1 MDAPEPWDK
10 TTDRMRGTTPVIEAG
25 ARALRRTRTPAERR
39 LWQALRVRQLGGLK
53 FRRQH
58 PVGPFVLDF
67 YCPSCKLVI
76 ELDGGV
82 HAGQA
87 EQDEARTQHL
97 ESYGYRVL
105 RFRNEEVFANLPAVL
120 ERIAQAALL
129 SGDHPSPLGRNL
141 RSPPRTRRETDE
153 L

>member
-1 MDAPEPWDK
+1 MDSREPRDK
-10 TTDRMRGTTPVIEAG
+10 SSARLRGTTPEVEAG
-25 ARALRRTRTPAERR
+25 ARALRWSMTAAEWR

-67 YCPSCKLVI
+67 YCPACKLVV

-82 HAGQA
+82 HDGQP

-105 RFRNEEVFANLPAVL
+105 RFRNEEVFADRPAVL
-120 ERIAQAALL
+120 DRIAQAASL
-129 SGDHPSPLGRNL
+129 SPEHPPPGRPARNPQSPHHDRH
-141 RSPPRTRRETDE
+141 ETD
-153 L
+153 

>member
-1 MDAPEPWDK
+1 MTA
-10 TTDRMRGTTPVIEAG
+10 
-25 ARALRRTRTPAERR
+25 AEWR

-67 YCPSCKLVI
+67 YCPAGKLVI

-82 HAGQA
+82 HDEQA

-105 RFRNEEVFANLPAVL
+105 RFRNEEVFADLPAVL
-120 ERIAQAALL
+120 DRIAQAASL
-129 SGDHPSPLGRNL
+129 SPDHPQPARPGRDTKSP
-141 RSPPRTRRETDE
+141 RRDHDGTNEP
-153 L
+153 